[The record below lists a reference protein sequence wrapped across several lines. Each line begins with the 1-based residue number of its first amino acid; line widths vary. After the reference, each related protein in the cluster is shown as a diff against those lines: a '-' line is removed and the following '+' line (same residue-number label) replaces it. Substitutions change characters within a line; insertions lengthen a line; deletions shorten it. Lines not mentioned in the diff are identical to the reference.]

1 MVFAGIPSNIAE
13 YIQASSRVGRTHV
26 GFSLL
31 VPTPQSR
38 RDRYVIEVHSPF
50 HRFLE
55 RMISPPA
62 VDRWATQAIKRVMPS
77 LFQAWLVGFVEPRLF
92 SKASDKS
99 RAPQMWRLY
108 DIRRY
113 LEPIK
118 NQEIYRSS
126 FSEFALGAIGVEG
139 RGRRSIGK
147 PHNQVYYRNLV
158 LDEAREIF
166 DLFVG
171 PEAELTVSK
180 LSDFWRGST
189 DVNQPMMSLRDV
201 EEAGQI
207 APAVAP
213 LGRKSSDT
221 YQDQVERALQY
232 LRKQRASGSE
242 LDDEIGG

>member
-1 MVFAGIPSNIAE
+1 
-13 YIQASSRVGRTHV
+13 
-26 GFSLL
+26 
-31 VPTPQSR
+31 
-38 RDRYVIEVHSPF
+38 
-50 HRFLE
+50 
-55 RMISPPA
+55 MISPPA

-92 SKASDKS
+92 SNAPDKS
-99 RAPQMWRLY
+99 RAPQMWRLH

-126 FSEFALGAIGVEG
+126 FTEFALGATGAAG
-139 RGRRSIGK
+139 RGRRNIGE

-158 LDEAREIF
+158 LDEAREIY

-171 PEAELTVSK
+171 PEAELTVSR

-189 DVNQPMMSLRDV
+189 DVNQPMRSLRDV
-201 EEAGQI
+201 EDAGQI

-213 LGRKSSDT
+213 IGRKRSDT

-232 LRKQRASGSE
+232 LRRQRASGSE
-242 LDDEIGG
+242 LDDETGDGMNGM